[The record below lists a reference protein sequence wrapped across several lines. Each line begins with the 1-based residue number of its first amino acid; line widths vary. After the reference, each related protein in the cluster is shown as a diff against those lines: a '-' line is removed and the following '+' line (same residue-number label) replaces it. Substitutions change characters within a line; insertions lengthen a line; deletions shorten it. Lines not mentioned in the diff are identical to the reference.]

1 MLAERDEKTKIKSKN
16 ITETGQILMTIDNLY
31 TKCNKMQDIF
41 PSTKNY
47 KKWENLKNF
56 DNTSQSG
63 EKAVTQL
70 EIIVQCLENFKKL
83 KK

>member
-1 MLAERDEKTKIKSKN
+1 MLAERDEKAKEKSRN
-16 ITETGQILMTIDNLY
+16 ITETGQILMTIENLY
-31 TKCNKMQDIF
+31 AKCNAMPDIF

-47 KKWENLKNF
+47 KKWEGLKNF
-56 DNTSQSG
+56 NNTSQSG

-70 EIIVQCLENFKKL
+70 EIIVQCMENFKKL

>member
-1 MLAERDEKTKIKSKN
+1 
-16 ITETGQILMTIDNLY
+16 
-31 TKCNKMQDIF
+31 MQGVF

-47 KKWENLKNF
+47 EKWESLKNF
-56 DNTSQSG
+56 DDTNQSG

-83 KK
+83 KKQYNDRLKEDLKKKGVAEAPKRQ